1 MHLAAGLPTMYV
13 YHLISQWKMGSVI
26 VSLLCRF
33 VFVMIELE
41 TTQSFG
47 WLDGQFSTLNL
58 KESLMQDYFTR
69 GENILAGSIE
79 GLGSKN
85 DPFLKKNSMK
95 GQENDARI

>member
-1 MHLAAGLPTMYV
+1 
-13 YHLISQWKMGSVI
+13 MGSII

-95 GQENDARI
+95 RARPVAYPLFELSVVKFDVPTPEA

>member
-1 MHLAAGLPTMYV
+1 
-13 YHLISQWKMGSVI
+13 MGYVI

-33 VFVMIELE
+33 VLFVMVELE

-69 GENILAGSIE
+69 GEIILAGSIE
-79 GLGSKN
+79 AKMIH
-85 DPFLKKNSMK
+85 F
-95 GQENDARI
+95 

>member
-1 MHLAAGLPTMYV
+1 
-13 YHLISQWKMGSVI
+13 MGYVI

-33 VFVMIELE
+33 VLFVMVELE

-69 GENILAGSIE
+69 GDYSG
-79 GLGSKN
+79 
-85 DPFLKKNSMK
+85 MK
-95 GQENDARI
+95 P